1 MKKHRSSV
9 QSRRTRSTKTPLCD
23 ARAFQRLVVVPQAFV
38 FVLLMV
44 LGTFL
49 GQPLL
54 ANVSQLGAVIFLL
67 VINLSVQR
75 YLKLVT
81 LKLLQIHLGALGFF
95 VTLLAIF
102 FGQQS
107 LFSAALPVALILLA
121 LSLVPLTWRIAAQ
134 LSAPL
139 VAVMLALA
147 ILDIV
152 FRGADLVGT
161 AHILMLVIGAAL
173 VLVLIA
179 LILDRQSIAESAPA
193 LFEGM
198 GAVSEIIESK
208 NLSPRPD
215 LRQDMR
221 LRGEGA
227 SIFSDELRLD
237 LLWRN
242 SAAVILV
249 AVWLL
254 LWSGEG
260 AARQSLGLFTIAA
273 LCLLAGISFYYRIRS
288 AKNGSQLQLLQ
299 TLSLLL
305 LFAVVVSPPYFNL
318 IPSHLYQSTS
328 FFVLCAVLALQPVSS
343 FFAGCAV
350 AVIGLLS
357 LSPIVTAHVSFA
369 LIIAL
374 LFMMAI
380 TFLSCLHIYQALQ
393 ARALTLHL
401 RRCIESGLSTLLCI
415 RLLGE
420 QLLAF
425 FDGERSLLVI
435 GDNKVEAL
443 TREGGREM
451 TAEPAYI
458 RALVEKALVQK
469 QLEGIVTPRDLGAQF
484 RPALHDWFGYAPRQL
499 FYVRFTAIVEEQEQ
513 EVLLFCPVTWHVRAT
528 GIIRSYRFL
537 LGFAALIRGSVAAA
551 RSRFQSSDV
560 LLSMQRL
567 LSLREHELAD
577 TVHLVNNIAQDI
589 AIQCDEL
596 ERGEQVVERRALF
609 SVIENLTRNLSA
621 GVSDLKLMRELIR
634 LKQPV
639 RFESVRIKDAFET
652 LRAYSSYRA
661 RRRDEHYI
669 FDVEA
674 SAHILV
680 KVASREFFET
690 ALRLVCKLLSTRIAK
705 GAELLAQIEVFESR
719 VRLKF
724 SWQGQNFDTSLLRA
738 VEEDGSEQESEVI
751 EINQVRAVR
760 TFAIA
765 SGGSLSVVYQAPQQ
779 RGELILELALAL
791 AVAEKRAGE
800 EGGWA
805 LLVDDNPQVTEFYAR
820 VAKALALPYYL
831 AASTEEAERLVVEHG
846 RPRLVVSDIQLG
858 EGSGLQ
864 LVRTFRSQ
872 FGPEIP
878 IIVVSGQ
885 TSDSYGNDVSTV
897 GATRFLTKPVSRSRL
912 FTEIREL
919 LGL

>member
-1 MKKHRSSV
+1 MKNRELA
-9 QSRRTRSTKTPLCD
+9 QSQPRTAAKTVLCD

-75 YLKLVT
+75 YLRFVT

-95 VTLLAIF
+95 VALLALF

-107 LFSAALPVALILLA
+107 FFSAALPVALVLLA
-121 LSLVPLTWRIAAQ
+121 MALVPMTWRVAAQ
-134 LSAPL
+134 LAAPL
-139 VAVMLALA
+139 VGVMLLLA
-147 ILDIV
+147 TLDIV
-152 FRGADLVGT
+152 FRGAELAST
-161 AHILMLVIGAAL
+161 ANILMIVIGAAL
-173 VLVLIA
+173 VLVLLA
-179 LILDRQSIAESAPA
+179 LILHRQSLIESSPPILDGLA
-193 LFEGM
+193 G
-198 GAVSEIIESK
+198 VSEVIDSK
-208 NLSPRPD
+208 KLSQRSE
-215 LRQDMR
+215 LRQDSR
-221 LRGEGA
+221 LRTEIA

-249 AVWLL
+249 AVWML
-254 LWSGEG
+254 LWCGDATSG
-260 AARQSLGLFTIAA
+260 QSLGLLAIAIIS
-273 LCLLAGISFYYRIRS
+273 LLVGIFLFYRTRA
-288 AKNGSQLQLLQ
+288 AKNTNQLQLLQ
-299 TLSLLL
+299 SLSLTL
-305 LFAVVVSPPYFNL
+305 LFGAVVLPPFFGLVPAY
-318 IPSHLYQSTS
+318 LYQRTS
-328 FFVLCAVLALQPVSS
+328 FFVLCAILALQPVSS

-350 AVIGLLS
+350 AVIGFLS
-357 LSPIVTAHVSFA
+357 LLLVGDSDHSLA
-369 LIIAL
+369 LAVAL
-374 LFMMAI
+374 VFMLAI
-380 TFLSCLHIYQALQ
+380 SFLSCLHIYQALQ

-425 FDGERSLLVI
+425 FDGEKSLLVI
-435 GDNKVEAL
+435 GDSKVEVL
-443 TREGGREM
+443 TREGGQELA
-451 TAEPAYI
+451 AEPAYV
-458 RALVEKALVQK
+458 RALVEKALAQK
-469 QLEGIVTPRDLGAQF
+469 QLEGIVAPRDLGTQF

-499 FYVRFTAIVEEQEQ
+499 FFVRFTAIVEEQEQ
-513 EVLLFCPVTWHVRAT
+513 EVLLFCPVTWHARAT
-528 GIIRSYRFL
+528 GIVRSYRLL

-596 ERGEQVVERRALF
+596 ERGESVAERRGLF

-634 LKQPV
+634 LKEPT
-639 RFESVRIKDAFET
+639 RFESVRVRDVFET

-661 RRRDEHYI
+661 RRRDEHYV
-669 FDVEA
+669 FDLA
-674 SAHILV
+674 DSAELLV

-690 ALRLVCKLLSTRIAK
+690 ALRLVCKLLSARLAK
-705 GAELLAQIEVFESR
+705 GAELRVKIEVIEALAH
-719 VRLKF
+719 LKF
-724 SWQGQNFDTSLLRA
+724 SWRGENIDAALLRA
-738 VEEDGSEQESEVI
+738 IEEESAELESEVI
-751 EINQVRAVR
+751 ELNQVRAVR

-765 SGGSLSVVYQAPQQ
+765 SGGTLAVSYQAALQ
-779 RGELILELALAL
+779 RGELILGLPLATV
-791 AVAEKRAGE
+791 VAEKRAGDG
-800 EGGWA
+800 GGWA

-831 AASTEEAERLVVEHG
+831 AASTQEAERLIGEHG

-864 LVRTFRSQ
+864 LVRSFRSQ
-872 FGPEIP
+872 FGPELP